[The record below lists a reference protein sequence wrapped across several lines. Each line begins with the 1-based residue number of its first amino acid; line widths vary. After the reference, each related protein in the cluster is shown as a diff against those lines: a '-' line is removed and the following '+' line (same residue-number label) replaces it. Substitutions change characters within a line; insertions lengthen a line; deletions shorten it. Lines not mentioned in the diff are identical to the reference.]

1 MADTMT
7 KRFLRIS
14 LILTGLTLLFPLQ
27 GMADT
32 PLPSINIPEGE
43 GVKCVEPV
51 DDIRRNHMKYL
62 LHQRDKT
69 VYEGIRTEK
78 HSLANCIDC
87 HVQPNEQGVLPTHE
101 DKEHFCNACHQY
113 AAVQIDCFECH
124 ADRPQEYINR
134 NSKPQALQQQLK
146 ERLMAKEMGTH

>member
-1 MADTMT
+1 MT

-14 LILTGLTLLFPLQ
+14 LILTGLILLFPLQ

-32 PLPSINIPEGE
+32 PLPSISIPEGE

-51 DDIRRNHMKYL
+51 DDIRRNHMDYL
-62 LHQRDKT
+62 VHQRDET
-69 VYEGIRTEK
+69 VYAGIRTEK

-87 HVQPNEQGVLPTHE
+87 HVQPNEQGVVPAHD

-134 NSKPQALQQQLK
+134 NAKNQALQRLLNEK
-146 ERLMAKEMGTH
+146 LMAKEMGAH